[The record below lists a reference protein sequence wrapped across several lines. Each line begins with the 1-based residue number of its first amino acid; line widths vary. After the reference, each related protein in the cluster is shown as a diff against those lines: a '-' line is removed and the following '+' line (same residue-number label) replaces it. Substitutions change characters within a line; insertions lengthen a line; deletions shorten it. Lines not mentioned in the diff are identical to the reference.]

1 MSTRNR
7 RTVPFAS
14 HIAARSGKEMLQ
26 RDRERAQRFMAGIQP
41 HGPLAMHDTDGAGC
55 YYRDPKERDGDDT
68 RGSGSGDNRTGTGG
82 AGTGAGGA
90 ASGFGTEGAGTGT
103 GGAGSGTGGA
113 GTGTGGAITNS
124 KNGDEP
130 TPTAGTGVDG
140 TDAGVAYTASV
151 LVGSPPT
158 QYTLLVDSCKCI

>member
-14 HIAARSGKEMLQ
+14 RIVARSGKEMVQ
-26 RDRERAQRFMAGIQP
+26 RDRERAQKFMAGIHP
-41 HGPLAMHDTDGAGC
+41 HGPLAIHETHGTSR

-68 RGSGSGDNRTGTGG
+68 RGSGNGGNGTGTGG
-82 AGTGAGGA
+82 AGTGTGGA
-90 ASGFGTEGAGTGT
+90 ATGAGTGGAGTGT
-103 GGAGSGTGGA
+103 GGAGTGTGGA

-130 TPTAGTGVDG
+130 TPTAGTGVDV
-140 TDAGVAYTASV
+140 TDAGVTYTASV
-151 LVGSPPT
+151 LVGSPST
-158 QYTLLVDSCKCI
+158 QYTLFVDTCKCI